1 MNFMKRLKL
10 CEEKL
15 IDIEHKADT
24 IVQLAQLLT
33 ARQHVPTIHCE
44 KDENDEEPHDTVIS
58 VPRRRLSEQ
67 PKRMVHDRVRFQ

>member
-15 IDIEHKADT
+15 VDIEHKADT

-33 ARQHVPTIHCE
+33 ARQHAPIVYCE
-44 KDENDEEPHDTVIS
+44 EDEEDEKQHDMVIAM
-58 VPRRRLSEQ
+58 PRRQLGEQ
-67 PKRMVHDRVRFQ
+67 PKRMVYDRVRFQ